1 MADFLRVSDVLAEF
15 PNPAAVTV
23 REITERFQT
32 HYRVASQARA
42 LAIDFVT
49 MQHYQRTLGLSRT
62 EAEHLSSLVRPDH
75 TPNGVRR
82 KDMFFARPHGRIN
95 RGEGR

>member
-1 MADFLRVSDVLAEF
+1 VADFLRISDVVSEF
-15 PNPAAVTV
+15 PNPARVPV
-23 REITERFQT
+23 REIMDRFRT
-32 HYRVASQARA
+32 NRRVASQARA

-75 TPNGVRR
+75 TRNGVKKGQETFANGRGRR
-82 KDMFFARPHGRIN
+82 GGN
-95 RGEGR
+95 R